1 MREMQEVA
9 PQTVGHTTL
18 GDGSYDTG
26 LRMRARSVPHEPE
39 FIGDSDD
46 DFPSVD
52 QDQITPEERQW
63 SLYVAIVSGM
73 DVIVSAGI
81 CAASFSYAY
90 KDAGVSLWC
99 MGIQTISHWLSS
111 WMLMLRFWGEHSL
124 PQLDD
129 DNSQRLLRGSRRK
142 FLIREQI
149 GSTIMGLVLLIS
161 SAALLFK
168 AFRKIKFWTRWY
180 EDHARMDAEAQW
192 VLEFLAWYG
201 FSVYFLQAI
210 FRFVAARKLR
220 RQILW
225 HCFVASVVS
234 LLFLFVLGFAASYQR
249 EWSWKAEPVAAIVLA
264 FVTLAEGT
272 RIVIMHLDDM
282 DTRLRYD
289 SRA

>member
-1 MREMQEVA
+1 MREMQEIPA
-9 PQTVGHTTL
+9 QTL
-18 GDGSYDTG
+18 GHSTTG
-26 LRMRARSVPHEPE
+26 GTNLRMRARNVPHEPQ
-39 FIGDSDD
+39 FFGDDND
-46 DFPSVD
+46 EDLPSVD
-52 QDQITPEERQW
+52 QDRLNPEERQW
-63 SLYVAIVSGM
+63 SLYVAIISGV
-73 DVIVSAGI
+73 DVLVSAGI
-81 CAASFSYAY
+81 CIASLSYAY

-99 MGIQTISHWLSS
+99 MGIQTISHWISS
-111 WMLMLRFWGEHSL
+111 LMLMLRFWGEHSL
-124 PQLDD
+124 PHFDD
-129 DNSQRLLRGSRRK
+129 DENSTQLLRVSRRK

-149 GSTIMGLVLLIS
+149 ASTVMGIVLLIS

-201 FSVYFLQAI
+201 FSVYLLQAV
-210 FRFVAARKLR
+210 FRLVAARKLR

-225 HCFVASVVS
+225 HCFLASVVS